1 MDSWILKGVKNLVNE
16 PQSVNITSPTQVKV
30 KVTHM
35 LLTEFD
41 QLLYEGVIP
50 AEYPTIPGRAAIGI
64 VTEAG
69 SACYGVEKG
78 MRVYLEPTR
87 ACGECIACKSG
98 KIKECTSF
106 ISAGKDF
113 EGFMR
118 DFVVC
123 EYNEVAPLPDSVD
136 DIQALCIEHVGIA
149 ENIYDQLNLSVGQR
163 VAVVG
168 ADSEGIILAQV
179 LMYHKIIPVI
189 IDNNPAN
196 LERAKKYGIFYAFA
210 ADDELEN
217 NLMNATNGTLC
228 DAAIFCATSRLP
240 LAIASRL
247 VGKGKTLVLS
257 CNSVMNANLPANEVL
272 YKNLTV
278 IGVSN
283 AYNYTDAVI
292 NMLVHGAVNVDLF
305 EKNILSDYNA
315 AEILE
320 ERRTNPSYPKN
331 TMTIFKMII

>member
-98 KIKECTSF
+98 KVKECTSF

-113 EGFMR
+113 DGFMR

-179 LMYHKIIPVI
+179 LM
-189 IDNNPAN
+189 
-196 LERAKKYGIFYAFA
+196 
-210 ADDELEN
+210 
-217 NLMNATNGTLC
+217 
-228 DAAIFCATSRLP
+228 
-240 LAIASRL
+240 
-247 VGKGKTLVLS
+247 
-257 CNSVMNANLPANEVL
+257 
-272 YKNLTV
+272 
-278 IGVSN
+278 
-283 AYNYTDAVI
+283 
-292 NMLVHGAVNVDLF
+292 
-305 EKNILSDYNA
+305 
-315 AEILE
+315 
-320 ERRTNPSYPKN
+320 
-331 TMTIFKMII
+331 